1 MIINIIAW
9 IVFGVLVGW
18 VASLVLGSSN
28 RSQELIS
35 YVIVGAAGASLGGFI
50 MNQTTT
56 TSTDGLVVS
65 NLLVAVIGSVLFIAL
80 AKGFNRAR

>member
-1 MIINIIAW
+1 MIINIVAW
-9 IVFGVLVGW
+9 ILFGVLVGR

-56 TSTDGLVVS
+56 TNTDGLVVS

-80 AKGFNRAR
+80 AKGFIRAR